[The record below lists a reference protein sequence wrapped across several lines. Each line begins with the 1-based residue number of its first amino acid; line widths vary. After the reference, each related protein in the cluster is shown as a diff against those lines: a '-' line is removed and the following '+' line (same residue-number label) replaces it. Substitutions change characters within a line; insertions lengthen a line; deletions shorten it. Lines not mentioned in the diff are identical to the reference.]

1 MTASVVVVGSCM
13 TDLVSYVPDLPKAG
27 ETVHGTKFMVG
38 FGGKGANQAVMAAKL
53 GAKTALVA
61 KLGKD
66 TFGDNYVENLK
77 NIGVNISCV
86 GRIEGASGVATITV
100 DDRAENCIVIVGG
113 ANNHMDDEAIDQAKT
128 ILENSKV
135 VVFQQEIPLST
146 NMTALRLIKGLNKDI
161 TTIYNAAPATN
172 SLPDELYPLVDIFCV
187 NESEAEKLLG
197 LESVKSVDDASKAAG
212 LLRSKGCKMGMVT
225 LGANGVV
232 YQEEGGKN
240 VHVPCP
246 KVRAIDTTGAGDAF
260 IGSLACL
267 LADESLQESFERKV
281 EIACSV
287 ASESVTKLGTQ
298 SSYPTSYKL

>member
-1 MTASVVVVGSCM
+1 MSASVVVVGSCM
-13 TDLVSYVPDLPKAG
+13 TDLVSYVPELPKAG

-77 NIGVNISCV
+77 NVGVDISCV

-113 ANNHMDDEAIDQAKT
+113 ANNHMDDEAINQAKS

-146 NMTALRLIKGLNKDI
+146 NLTALRLIKSLNKGI

-172 SLPDELYPLVDIFCV
+172 TLPDELYPLVDIFCV

-197 LESVKSVDDASKAAG
+197 LDSVKSVEDASKAAG
-212 LLRSKGCKMGMVT
+212 LLRTKGSKMGMVT
-225 LGANGVV
+225 LGSNGVV
-232 YQEEGGKN
+232 YQDESGEN
-240 VHVPCP
+240 FHVPCP
-246 KVRAIDTTGAGDAF
+246 KVKAIDTTGAGDAF

-267 LADESLQESFERKV
+267 LADESLQESFQRKV

>member
-146 NMTALRLIKGLNKDI
+146 NMTALRLIKSFNKDI

-232 YQEEGGKN
+232 YQEESGKN

-267 LADESLQESFERKV
+267 LADESLQESFERKI

>member
-1 MTASVVVVGSCM
+1 MSASVVVVGSCM

-66 TFGDNYVENLK
+66 TFGDNYVDNLK
-77 NIGVNISCV
+77 NVGVDISCI

-113 ANNHMDDEAIDQAKT
+113 ANNHMDDEAINQARS

-146 NMTALRLIKGLNKDI
+146 NLTALRLIKSLNKDI

-172 SLPDELYPLVDIFCV
+172 TLPDELYPLVDIFCV

-197 LESVKSVDDASKAAG
+197 LDSVKSVEDASKAAG
-212 LLRSKGCKMGMVT
+212 LLRTKGCKMGMVT
-225 LGANGVV
+225 LGSNGVV
-232 YQEEGGKN
+232 YQEESGEN

-246 KVRAIDTTGAGDAF
+246 KVKAIDTTGAGDAF

-267 LADESLQESFERKV
+267 LADESLQESFQRKV

>member
-1 MTASVVVVGSCM
+1 MSASVVVVGSCM

-77 NIGVNISCV
+77 NVGVDISCV

-113 ANNHMDDEAIDQAKT
+113 ANNHMDDEAVNQAKS
-128 ILENSKV
+128 ILENSNV

-146 NMTALRLIKGLNKDI
+146 NLTALRLIKSLNKDI

-172 SLPDELYPLVDIFCV
+172 TLPDELYPLVDIFCV

-197 LESVKSVDDASKAAG
+197 LDSVKSVEDASKAAG

-225 LGANGVV
+225 LGSNGVV
-232 YQEEGGKN
+232 YQEESGEN

-246 KVRAIDTTGAGDAF
+246 KVKAIDTTGAGDAF

-267 LADESLQESFERKV
+267 LADESLQESFQRKV